1 MPSMSRQEFLA
12 DFVYS
17 VRKQFNVNGTPA
29 SWAQGSKPAHR
40 FWGDEDSAIGIAYSS
55 HDHTNHHYAVSCDAK
70 LVAVCGGLNVSIY
83 DIATQERRAQFWC
96 PENSSPRMRFHDLS
110 REGGGYLV
118 IVATSDRG
126 GFNDKLNF
134 LELNSDGSMS
144 IDRANLMDAPSLVD
158 ESLAPIVSQ
167 ITRTHGPMDSVIQP
181 LLHTLRENYTKALQ
195 DLQGSLLFASVPHVD
210 GKLCGSRDSSSRGK
224 HFLYVTNNHGLQR
237 GGRPLAELPE
247 IVVYDYALKSTKFVL
262 AGHGGYIVWTSFSP
276 DGRYIASA
284 SHEGTCRIFDSTTG
298 DCRHKVDLMDGQC
311 SSGAWSPDSQHIA
324 ICGKDKRIAT
334 ETGVAASLLVTVV
347 ISVETGKQVASF
359 DHGDP
364 SSRHSSIAWSSR
376 NDIAITQDTDI
387 YFWDPFSD
395 NTMHSFSIDVEG
407 RMLKTYAGFSQISWS
422 ADGKRLIVMCGDG
435 TIEVWDRDANVRW
448 RVQRPQGL
456 TTKRFGQGFHWLEK
470 LQMLICLNGD
480 GYLRSYT
487 FE

>member
-1 MPSMSRQEFLA
+1 MSRQEFLA

-83 DIATQERRAQFWC
+83 DIATQERRAQFC
-96 PENSSPRMRFHDLS
+96 
-110 REGGGYLV
+110 
-118 IVATSDRG
+118 
-126 GFNDKLNF
+126 
-134 LELNSDGSMS
+134 MS